1 MLPSTVLLARVATE
15 EAVREPGP
23 LDMSNRRM
31 HRPYIVTHDK
41 HSRSHKGQYNGS
53 AGRLSRIRNRFCLA
67 NP

>member
-1 MLPSTVLLARVATE
+1 MLPSTVLLARVTTE

-41 HSRSHKGQYNGS
+41 HSRFTRGS
-53 AGRLSRIRNRFCLA
+53 VMAQRGDCPR
-67 NP
+67 